1 MGRSGRFHLE
11 STILARTNRRR
22 KICHTD
28 IRGKNISGKRDLQC
42 KDPKVGACLGCEED
56 QEVQGVCSRIKK
68 ENTVGEESASK
79 EAKQCGTI
87 ALTLSKPLEDYHL
100 ICSKWT
106 GVAAVLTV
114 DYREKP
120 DLPPEKSVCRSR
132 SNS

>member
-1 MGRSGRFHLE
+1 ML
-11 STILARTNRRR
+11 
-22 KICHTD
+22 
-28 IRGKNISGKRDLQC
+28 
-42 KDPKVGACLGCEED
+42 EED
-56 QEVQGVCSRIKK
+56 QEVQSVCSRIKK

-79 EAKQCGTI
+79 EAKQCGTMP
-87 ALTLSKPLEDYHL
+87 LTLSKPLEDCHL

-106 GVAAVLTV
+106 GVAAVLIV